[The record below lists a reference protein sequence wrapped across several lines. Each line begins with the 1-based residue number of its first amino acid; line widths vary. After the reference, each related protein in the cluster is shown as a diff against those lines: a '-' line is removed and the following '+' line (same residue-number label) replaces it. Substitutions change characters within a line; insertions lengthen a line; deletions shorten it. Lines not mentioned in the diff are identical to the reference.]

1 MTSCASLLQLTH
13 FKNRNFSFEGKHS
26 LFLLGVA
33 LFTVSL
39 PLTSYR
45 KQLQSVC
52 RQFGIFWRTFFGTA
66 AFISLPVS
74 PTNPQQWFWELTLSL
89 NKKVTN
95 FYFLLFC
102 EASYMLQYCKCCF
115 TDCCVHEC
123 TTRMR
128 WKKRTCAGRTRWR
141 FAYRWSICWNDCQAA
156 AYDKL
161 THLISFCVKLLVLY

>member
-128 WKKRTCAGRTRWR
+128 WEKKDVCRQDQVEICLSLEHLLEWLPGC
-141 FAYRWSICWNDCQAA
+141 SIWQINSLDIILC
-156 AYDKL
+156 
-161 THLISFCVKLLVLY
+161 